1 MTSIARMDD
10 PAAVAARQTEAARE
24 EAPSFEAF
32 FERERPR
39 LFRALLVLTHN
50 GHEADELLQ
59 DAFCKLWERWD
70 AVGTMADPTG
80 YLYRTAMNGYRSG
93 LRRAV
98 RAGRARVHLV
108 PLQDPFEEVAIRDE
122 AYRALARLTRR
133 RRSAIVLVD
142 LLGFDSA
149 EAGRIL
155 GIRAGTVRR
164 LVSQARTMLAEEG
177 RDA

>member
-1 MTSIARMDD
+1 MDD
-10 PAAVAARQTEAARE
+10 PGAVAARQAGSARE

-50 GHEADELLQ
+50 AHEADELLQ
-59 DAFCKLWERWD
+59 DAFCKVWERWD
-70 AVGTMADPTG
+70 VVGAMADPTG
-80 YLYRTAMNGYRSG
+80 YLYRTAMNAYRSG
-93 LRRAV
+93 ARRAV
-98 RAGRARVHLV
+98 RAGRLAVHLA
-108 PLQDPFEEVAIRDE
+108 PASDPFEEVATRDE
-122 AYRALARLTRR
+122 AYRALGRLTRR

-142 LLGFDSA
+142 LLGFDSE

-164 LVSQARTMLAEEG
+164 LVSQARATLAAGG

>member
-1 MTSIARMDD
+1 MDD
-10 PAAVAARQTEAARE
+10 PAAVVTRHAGSARE

-70 AVGTMADPTG
+70 VVGAMADPTG

-93 LRRAV
+93 LRRAI
-98 RAGRARVHLV
+98 RAGKMTVHLV
-108 PLQDPFEEVAIRDE
+108 PAQDPFEEVAIRDE
-122 AYRALARLTRR
+122 AYRALARLSRR

-164 LVSQARTMLAEEG
+164 LVSQARATLAAGG

>member
-1 MTSIARMDD
+1 MDD
-10 PAAVAARQTEAARE
+10 PGAVAARHAEPARE

-39 LFRALLVLTHN
+39 LFRALLMLTHN
-50 GHEADELLQ
+50 GHEADEILQ
-59 DAFCKLWERWD
+59 DAFCKLWERW
-70 AVGTMADPTG
+70 AVVGAMADPTG

-98 RAGRARVHLV
+98 RAGKLTWHLV
-108 PLQDPFEEVAIRDE
+108 PAQDPFEEVATRDE

-142 LLGFDSA
+142 LLGFDSE

-164 LVSQARTMLAEEG
+164 LVSQARATLAAG
-177 RDA
+177 GPDA